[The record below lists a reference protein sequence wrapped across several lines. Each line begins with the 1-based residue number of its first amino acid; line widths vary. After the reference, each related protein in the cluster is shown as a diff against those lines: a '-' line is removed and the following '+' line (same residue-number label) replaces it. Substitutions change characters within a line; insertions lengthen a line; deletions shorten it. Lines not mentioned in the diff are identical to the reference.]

1 MTVPMLKSIEKI
13 LNKAAEAKNIE
24 LMKTNVENANA
35 IVGEL
40 IKELEPKVI
49 PPGLAGGGA
58 GLGGGSE
65 IPSDIL

>member
-13 LNKAAEAKNIE
+13 LTKAAEYKNIE
-24 LMKTNVENANA
+24 LMKSNVENANA

-40 IKELEPKVI
+40 IKELEPKVL
-49 PPGLAGGGA
+49 PPDQQEARGS
-58 GLGGGSE
+58 GSE